1 MNRFYEEL
9 KTALALPEGDI
20 WSETVLAGEHAGEKR
35 LSCGAGAGAEGEQK
49 VKALHDTES
58 QTRIYRER
66 IGRTPKM
73 IICGAGH
80 VSMPIIRMGKM
91 LGFMVTVIED
101 RPKFADHARAA
112 GADQVL
118 CEPFADGLSKI
129 RGDSDSWFIIV
140 TRGHRYDT
148 ECLEAILR
156 KPYAYVGMMGSRRR
170 VAIVKDQLEAKGVCR
185 EALDG
190 VHTPIGLKIGAETPE
205 EIAVSVMAEII
216 QVKNAGSA
224 KGGYS
229 PELLDA
235 VLDPDDSREKVL
247 ATIISRKGSAPRSVG
262 TKMLIRADGTT
273 VDTIGGGCI
282 ESEVIQKALLMIR
295 TEDEEFRLCTVDMT
309 ADAAEDEGMVC
320 GRRRGGSYAGESV
333 SDEKEYTDTE
343 RQYYLYKDT
352 GGFYRLRAQ
361 LSCVQGRERGR
372 HLPDASL
379 PAGRQSDP

>member
-49 VKALHDTES
+49 VKSLHDTES

-80 VSMPIIRMGKM
+80 VSMPIICMGKM

-148 ECLEAILR
+148 ECLEAILQ

-282 ESEVIQKALLMIR
+282 ESEVIRKALLMMR
-295 TEDEEFRLCTVDMT
+295 AEDEGFRLCTVDMT

-320 GRRRGGSYAGESV
+320 GGVVEV
-333 SDEKEYTDTE
+333 MLEK
-343 RQYYLYKDT
+343 
-352 GGFYRLRAQ
+352 
-361 LSCVQGRERGR
+361 V
-372 HLPDASL
+372 
-379 PAGRQSDP
+379 

>member
-35 LSCGAGAGAEGEQK
+35 LSCGGGAGEEGEQK
-49 VKALHDTES
+49 VKFLHDTDA

-91 LGFMVTVIED
+91 LGFTVTVIED

-148 ECLEAILR
+148 ECLEAILQ

-185 EALDG
+185 EVLDG

-282 ESEVIQKALLMIR
+282 ESEVIQKALLMMR
-295 TEDEEFRLCTVDMT
+295 AENEGFRLCTVDMT

-320 GRRRGGSYAGESV
+320 GGVVEV
-333 SDEKEYTDTE
+333 MLEK
-343 RQYYLYKDT
+343 
-352 GGFYRLRAQ
+352 
-361 LSCVQGRERGR
+361 V
-372 HLPDASL
+372 
-379 PAGRQSDP
+379 

>member
-35 LSCGAGAGAEGEQK
+35 LSCGDGAGEEGEQK
-49 VKALHDTES
+49 VKPLNDTKS

-80 VSMPIIRMGKM
+80 VSIPIIRMGKM
-91 LGFMVTVIED
+91 LGFTVTVIED

-118 CEPFADGLSKI
+118 CEPFADGLSQI

-170 VAIVKDQLEAKGVCR
+170 VAIVKDQLVAKGVCR

-282 ESEVIQKALLMIR
+282 ESEVIQKALLMMR
-295 TEDEEFRLCTVDMT
+295 AENEGFRLCTVDMT
-309 ADAAEDEGMVC
+309 ADAAEDEGMIC
-320 GRRRGGSYAGESV
+320 GGVVEV
-333 SDEKEYTDTE
+333 MLEK
-343 RQYYLYKDT
+343 
-352 GGFYRLRAQ
+352 
-361 LSCVQGRERGR
+361 V
-372 HLPDASL
+372 
-379 PAGRQSDP
+379 

>member
-35 LSCGAGAGAEGEQK
+35 LSCGAGAGAEEEQK

-73 IICGAGH
+73 VICGAGH

-91 LGFMVTVIED
+91 LGFTVTVIED

-129 RGDSDSWFIIV
+129 RGDSDSWFIVV

-148 ECLEAILR
+148 ECLEAILQ

-216 QVKNAGSA
+216 RVKNAGSA

-235 VLDPDDSREKVL
+235 VLNPEDSREKVL
-247 ATIISRKGSAPRSVG
+247 ATIITRKGSAPRSVG

-282 ESEVIQKALLMIR
+282 ESEVIRKALLMMR
-295 TEDEEFRLCTVDMT
+295 AENEGFRLCTVDMT

-320 GRRRGGSYAGESV
+320 GGVVEV
-333 SDEKEYTDTE
+333 MLEK
-343 RQYYLYKDT
+343 
-352 GGFYRLRAQ
+352 
-361 LSCVQGRERGR
+361 V
-372 HLPDASL
+372 
-379 PAGRQSDP
+379 

>member
-9 KTALALPEGDI
+9 KTVLALPEGDI

-35 LSCGAGAGAEGEQK
+35 LSCGDGVGAEGEQK

-58 QTRIYRER
+58 QARIYRER

-80 VSMPIIRMGKM
+80 VSMPIIRMGKR

-118 CEPFADGLSKI
+118 CELFSDGLSKI

-185 EALDG
+185 EALDW

-216 QVKNAGSA
+216 QVKNAGFGKDGKA
-224 KGGYS
+224 ERCRTGGYS
-229 PELLDA
+229 TELLDA

-282 ESEVIQKALLMIR
+282 ESEVIRKALLMMR
-295 TEDEEFRLCTVDMT
+295 AEDEGFRLCTVDMT

-320 GRRRGGSYAGESV
+320 GGVVEV
-333 SDEKEYTDTE
+333 MLEK
-343 RQYYLYKDT
+343 
-352 GGFYRLRAQ
+352 
-361 LSCVQGRERGR
+361 V
-372 HLPDASL
+372 
-379 PAGRQSDP
+379 

>member
-35 LSCGAGAGAEGEQK
+35 LSCGGGAGEEGEQK
-49 VKALHDTES
+49 VKFLHDTDA

-80 VSMPIIRMGKM
+80 VSMPVIRMGKM
-91 LGFMVTVIED
+91 LGFTVTVIED

-118 CEPFADGLSKI
+118 CEPFADGLSQI

-148 ECLEAILR
+148 ECLEAILQ

-216 QVKNAGSA
+216 QVKNAGFGKDGKA
-224 KGGYS
+224 ERCRTGGYS
-229 PELLDA
+229 TELLDA

-282 ESEVIQKALLMIR
+282 ESEVIRKALLMMR
-295 TEDEEFRLCTVDMT
+295 AEDEGFRLCTVDMT

-320 GRRRGGSYAGESV
+320 GGVVEV
-333 SDEKEYTDTE
+333 MLEK
-343 RQYYLYKDT
+343 
-352 GGFYRLRAQ
+352 
-361 LSCVQGRERGR
+361 V
-372 HLPDASL
+372 
-379 PAGRQSDP
+379 

>member
-9 KTALALPEGDI
+9 KTVLALPEGDI

-35 LSCGAGAGAEGEQK
+35 LSCGDGVGAEGEQK

-91 LGFMVTVIED
+91 LGFTVTVIED

-118 CEPFADGLSKI
+118 CEPFSDGLSKI

-156 KPYAYVGMMGSRRR
+156 KSYAYVGMMGSRRR

-216 QVKNAGSA
+216 QVKNAGFGKDGKA
-224 KGGYS
+224 ERCRTGGYS
-229 PELLDA
+229 TELLDA

-282 ESEVIQKALLMIR
+282 ESEVIRKALLMMR
-295 TEDEEFRLCTVDMT
+295 AEDEGFRLCTVDMT

-320 GRRRGGSYAGESV
+320 GGVVEV
-333 SDEKEYTDTE
+333 MLEK
-343 RQYYLYKDT
+343 
-352 GGFYRLRAQ
+352 
-361 LSCVQGRERGR
+361 V
-372 HLPDASL
+372 
-379 PAGRQSDP
+379 